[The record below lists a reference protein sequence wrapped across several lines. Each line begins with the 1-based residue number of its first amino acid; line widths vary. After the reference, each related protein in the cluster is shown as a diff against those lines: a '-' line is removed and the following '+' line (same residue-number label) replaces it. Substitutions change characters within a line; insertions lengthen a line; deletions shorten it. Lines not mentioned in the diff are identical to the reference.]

1 MPKIIIVSNDIC
13 AIKQIINTID
23 KTKKLHSSS
32 IKIYD
37 ITDFKSHLIS
47 SCHDKNTIY
56 FIDIYD
62 IEYELL
68 DMLNKLKSKTSSNK
82 IIILNNN
89 SHLKS
94 LLESQKDIYAYLEKD
109 LNFQK
114 RLSEILSMLSNDENT
129 KIDISDLTIPVI
141 INKQDVEDI
150 YQWPNQ
156 KFSINY
162 KNSNNNVLFSL
173 DSSSNDIKKITKN
186 SFYTDKQTINK
197 RKRKS
202 ISETIK
208 HITVDLHL
216 IHHVDSNELSK
227 HFDVEP
233 SYIKKWASLSKY
245 NSKISIFK
253 FIAGKLIIKLYF
265 NKHKGRE

>member
-1 MPKIIIVSNDIC
+1 MPKIIIISNDIC

-23 KTKKLHSSS
+23 KQKKLTSSS

-37 ITDFKSHLIS
+37 INDFKNHLLSHRQ
-47 SCHDKNTIY
+47 DENAIY

-62 IEYELL
+62 IEHELL
-68 DMLNKLKSKTSSNK
+68 DILKTLNLKNTRNK

-114 RLSEILSMLSNDENT
+114 RLSNILSMLSNNETT
-129 KIDISDLTIPVI
+129 KIHISDLTIPTVI
-141 INKQDVEDI
+141 NQQDIEEI
-150 YQWPNQ
+150 YQWPNKQ
-156 KFSINY
+156 LSINY
-162 KNSNNNVLFSL
+162 KTSNNNILCSV
-173 DSSSNDIKKITKN
+173 DNVSNDIKQITKN

-197 RKRKS
+197 TPRKNF
-202 ISETIK
+202 SETIK
-208 HITVDLHL
+208 HLIVDLYL
-216 IHHVDSNELSK
+216 IHHVDYNELSK
-227 HFDVEP
+227 YFNVEP

-245 NSKISIFK
+245 NSKMNIFN

-265 NKHKGRE
+265 NQHKGR